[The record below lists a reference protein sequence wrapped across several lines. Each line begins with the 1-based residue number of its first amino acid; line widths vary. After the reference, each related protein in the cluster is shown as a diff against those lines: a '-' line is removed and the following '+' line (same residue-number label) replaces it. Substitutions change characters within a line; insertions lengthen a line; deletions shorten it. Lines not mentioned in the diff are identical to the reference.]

1 MGKVRKAR
9 HQNPEFGHTQGEIF
23 FVKNLQ
29 KSTLACIGSITH
41 REQFLSDT
49 RGNFLKRE
57 ISWAA
62 WAAEAFP
69 FKVKFGQIEKK
80 IKINK

>member
-41 REQFLSDT
+41 REHFLSET
-49 RGNFLKRE
+49 CGNFFKRE

-80 IKINK
+80 NLIK